1 MWTLE
6 ASVQLKDA
14 IKSQVQRQI
23 EFLGLKDSDFEETFS
38 YFNAEYPKLMEK
50 HKFHVDESPPSE
62 DVNKKD
68 VLWGNNII

>member
-6 ASVQLKDA
+6 VSVQLKDA

-38 YFNAEYPKLMEK
+38 YLDVQYPKLMEK

-62 DVNKKD
+62 DVSKKD
-68 VLWGNNII
+68 DL